1 MRVSGGV
8 GILMLLSLAFF
19 AGTRFGGARYGATP
33 DEILELRQT
42 VRLYTQQFRQMRDQV
57 SIAQHDQAMVQAANE
72 QLRQQN
78 KELLD
83 SISSMEQQVA
93 LYKRILNPQQNAR
106 GLNIE
111 QFVLHATPQ
120 SSHFVYRILLT
131 QTQAD
136 GGDVSGKMEI
146 SIQGLEHGHSIIQ
159 PMHSGDDSF
168 HMQYFQSLIG
178 EWVLPVGFQP
188 QVVTIKIVS
197 QGSRPQHVE
206 KQFKWELTPA

>member
-8 GILMLLSLAFF
+8 GVVILLTLAFI
-19 AGTRFGGARYGATP
+19 AGTRFSGARYGATP
-33 DEILELRQT
+33 DEVLELRQT
-42 VRLYTQQFRQMRDQV
+42 VRLYAQQFRHMRDQV
-57 SIAQHDQAMVQAANE
+57 SIAQHDQAMVLAATE

-78 KELLD
+78 KDLLD
-83 SISSMEQQVA
+83 SISGLEQQVA

-120 SSHFVYRILLT
+120 PYHFAFRILLT

-136 GGDVSGKMEI
+136 GGEVSGKMEVTV
-146 SIQGLEHGHSIIQ
+146 QGLEHGHSSSSV
-159 PMHSGDDSF
+159 MHSGDDSF

-178 EWVLPVGFQP
+178 EWVLPAGFQP